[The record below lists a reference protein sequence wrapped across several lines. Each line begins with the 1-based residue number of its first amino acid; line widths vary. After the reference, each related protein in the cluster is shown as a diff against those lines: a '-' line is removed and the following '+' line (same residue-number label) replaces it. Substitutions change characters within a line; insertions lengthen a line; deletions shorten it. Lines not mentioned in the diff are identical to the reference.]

1 MNLISF
7 ILPSR
12 NNLKYLKQA
21 YRSIRKNSEHPHEIC
36 IASDASTDGTVE
48 WVQEIMKKDENVK
61 LHINEG
67 PERLGHTILYDTLIY
82 EYATHDRV
90 MIFHADMYL
99 CPKADEEIDKY
110 LEPGKVVS
118 LTRIEP
124 PLHPDGPEKV
134 LVDFGIEPEEF
145 DEEGLLEW
153 INQWGEGKDKVTDG
167 IFAPWCIMK
176 DDFTR
181 INGHDPLFA
190 PQSKEDSDI
199 FNRFMLAGYEFIQTW
214 EGYVYHMT
222 CRGSRFKDGAK
233 RNPDGQ
239 VFMKNRETDEW
250 LIQNLKSTR
259 NFIRKWGSMVKHNE
273 YLKPI
278 IPPKYDIGLIIKNC
292 TYDILYALE
301 PYCNQLYLEDTSLID
316 DYLKEEGD
324 KSGFDL
330 GGKLLTR
337 DFKPHNDVLIEF
349 DALQMTQES
358 YNIFLQFPE
367 ILGESG
373 EPNSDFI
380 LDIFKIKTK
389 LLDNQVDLLVNSVQ
403 K

>member
-1 MNLISF
+1 
-7 ILPSR
+7 
-12 NNLKYLKQA
+12 
-21 YRSIRKNSEHPHEIC
+21 
-36 IASDASTDGTVE
+36 
-48 WVQEIMKKDENVK
+48 
-61 LHINEG
+61 
-67 PERLGHTILYDTLIY
+67 
-82 EYATHDRV
+82 
-90 MIFHADMYL
+90 
-99 CPKADEEIDKY
+99 
-110 LEPGKVVS
+110 
-118 LTRIEP
+118 
-124 PLHPDGPEKV
+124 
-134 LVDFGIEPEEF
+134 
-145 DEEGLLEW
+145 
-153 INQWGEGKDKVTDG
+153 
-167 IFAPWCIMK
+167 
-176 DDFTR
+176 
-181 INGHDPLFA
+181 
-190 PQSKEDSDI
+190 
-199 FNRFMLAGYEFIQTW
+199 
-214 EGYVYHMT
+214 MT

-358 YNIFLQFPE
+358 YNIFLQFPD